1 MREIFSDMTFIYGIV
16 PVVVRVALS
25 LNFLISGDDRQ

>member
-16 PVVVRVALS
+16 TVVVRVALS
-25 LNFLISGDDRQ
+25 LNFSNTGDDRQ